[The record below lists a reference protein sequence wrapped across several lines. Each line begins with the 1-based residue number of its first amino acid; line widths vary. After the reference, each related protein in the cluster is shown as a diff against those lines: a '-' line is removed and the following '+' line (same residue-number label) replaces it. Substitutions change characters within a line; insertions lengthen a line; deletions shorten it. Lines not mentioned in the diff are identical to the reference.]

1 MPAMIYILNMPTI
14 VAIGT
19 SLFMIVLTCINV
31 SIEQAIR
38 NHTVDLVLVVV
49 LFLGSTIGAQI
60 GVRMTR
66 RLRGEQLR
74 ILLAVIVL
82 LVAGKML
89 YDLVVMPDNLISLAR
104 GGR

>member
-1 MPAMIYILNMPTI
+1 MPASESWRLSWVWVEGSIAMPAMIYILNMPTI

-31 SIEQAIR
+31 SLEQAIR

-60 GVRMTR
+60 GIR
-66 RLRGEQLR
+66 
-74 ILLAVIVL
+74 
-82 LVAGKML
+82 
-89 YDLVVMPDNLISLAR
+89 
-104 GGR
+104 